1 MSNKQS
7 GGVVSFIIV
16 AIALAGLLASGLY
29 YSKHQARIA
38 RENDTSQPQVQAP
51 AETPVKNE
59 QTKPEEK
66 KDENKDKPVAT
77 APTQQQN
84 NQTQPK
90 AQNSTPSDTTKPK
103 PETKPGSGSSRQEA
117 PKTTPTTGPSSLA
130 NTGPS
135 ELPETGPA
143 DALASIL
150 ALAGLTFV
158 GYRLSQSH
166 RNLRRSALKQ

>member
-29 YSKHQARIA
+29 YSKHQARVA
-38 RENDTSQPQVQAP
+38 RESDTSQPQVNTPAEAP
-51 AETPVKNE
+51 AKNE
-59 QTKPEEK
+59 QKPEDK
-66 KDENKDKPVAT
+66 KEDKPVAT

-90 AQNSTPSDTTKPK
+90 PQNNTPSDTAKPK
-103 PETKPGSGSSRQEA
+103 PEAKPDSGSSRQEA

-143 DALASIL
+143 GTLASIL